1 MKKKKG
7 RKGRT
12 MDDLYG
18 DGSDHEACEVCGF
31 CIDCGDCGCLHSEFI
46 KEGLENGK
54 EKEEKRT

>member
-1 MKKKKG
+1 
-7 RKGRT
+7 